1 MSGLANYL
9 SDHGECIANADD
21 RMDSEIVAELVR
33 QRLSLLSEK
42 EKDTLY
48 CIYGEM
54 FKKRMT
60 RKEYAEKHGVSSSC
74 VGSRI
79 KKAKYIILKPGTKL
93 MKHLSKDDYYK
104 KNVRAYKK
112 KYYEMERINMNRQR
126 EIQKRYERKRAM
138 YMKKLTDEGCFCI
151 ESTPSAQDPSLNH
164 FYEVLADLRRKGG
177 RK

>member
-1 MSGLANYL
+1 MSNL
-9 SDHGECIANADD
+9 SEDWSDRGECIANADD
-21 RMDSEIVAELVR
+21 YLDSEIVAELVR
-33 QRLSLLSEK
+33 QRLALLSDDVI
-42 EKDTLY
+42 DTIS
-48 CIYGEM
+48 CVYGEM
-54 FKKRMT
+54 FKKQMT

-74 VGSRI
+74 IGSRI

-126 EIQKRYERKRAM
+126 EIQKRYERERAI

-164 FYEVLADLRRKGG
+164 FYEVLADIRRKGG